1 MATYAPPLQPRR
13 VETRRAESVAQDNLR
28 ALVPIGRVLFSAIF
42 IVSGL
47 GHFTIGMIDF
57 AAQQG
62 VPMANV
68 LVPLSGLLAVVGGLS
83 ILLGFHARFGAWLVV
98 LFLVVVTPAIHHF
111 WTFSDPA
118 ARAVQMGMF
127 MKNVAM
133 LGGALLIVFFGAGP
147 LSLDRARR
155 GHWPS
160 TA

>member
-1 MATYAPPLQPRR
+1 
-13 VETRRAESVAQDNLR
+13 
-28 ALVPIGRVLFSAIF
+28 
-42 IVSGL
+42 
-47 GHFTIGMIDF
+47 MINF

-62 VPMANV
+62 VPMPNV
-68 LVPLSGLLAVVGGLS
+68 LVPVSGLMAIVGGLS
-83 ILLGFHARFGAWLVV
+83 ILIGYHARFGAWLLV

-111 WTFSDPA
+111 WTFTDPS

-133 LGGALLIVFFGAGP
+133 LGGALLIAFFGAGP

-155 GHWPS
+155 VHWPA